1 MSDAPEAGVAPST
14 SAQCAH
20 CVALWTVVHCSV
32 SVIGKCFCLSCVSEC
47 ASYITSIAGVQ
58 VVQSTSEE
66 SYKQQNNLDYPINVA
81 R

>member
-1 MSDAPEAGVAPST
+1 MSDAPEAGVAPSI

-20 CVALWTVVHCSV
+20 CVALWTKVHCV
-32 SVIGKCFCLSCVSEC
+32 SVIGICFGLSCVSEC
-47 ASYITSIAGVQ
+47 ASYITSTAG

>member
-1 MSDAPEAGVAPST
+1 MSDAHEAGVAAST
-14 SAQCAH
+14 RAHCAH
-20 CVALWTVVHCSV
+20 CVALWTKVHCSV
-32 SVIGKCFCLSCVSEC
+32 SVICKCFGLSCVSEC
-47 ASYITSIAGVQ
+47 ASYITTIAG